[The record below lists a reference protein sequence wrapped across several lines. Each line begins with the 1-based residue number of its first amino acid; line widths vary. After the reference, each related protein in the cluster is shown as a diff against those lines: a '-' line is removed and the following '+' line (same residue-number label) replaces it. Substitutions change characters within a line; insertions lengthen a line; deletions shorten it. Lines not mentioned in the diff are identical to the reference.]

1 MSEPIRVLHGSFGR
15 VALLRLDHSMTS
27 HAHRDAH
34 FVFKVEG
41 PDILF
46 GIGQKEYLVSE
57 KTVLFIN
64 AWEPHFYNHKPTCED
79 TILLAFYFK
88 PNWLEQID
96 ARFIQNAYPD
106 FFNFPIHKTSK
117 KIENLRDEV
126 LNWLEIGLLPTS
138 YQMNKLISDL
148 YIEGLE
154 ISVPDLKKVSISKYS
169 ELRYD
174 PRIRK
179 VINQILNN
187 NLSTLNWAKVAD
199 SVGLSRAHFFR
210 LFSNSTGVSPTT
222 FTNTLKME
230 QGLMLLSDLNLP
242 IQNIAEAV
250 GFVPMNNFTRF
261 FSAHQGVTPSKYRK
275 VMDIVK

>member
-1 MSEPIRVLHGSFGR
+1 
-15 VALLRLDHSMTS
+15 
-27 HAHRDAH
+27 
-34 FVFKVEG
+34 
-41 PDILF
+41 
-46 GIGQKEYLVSE
+46 
-57 KTVLFIN
+57 
-64 AWEPHFYNHKPTCED
+64 
-79 TILLAFYFK
+79 
-88 PNWLEQID
+88 
-96 ARFIQNAYPD
+96 
-106 FFNFPIHKTSK
+106 
-117 KIENLRDEV
+117 
-126 LNWLEIGLLPTS
+126 
-138 YQMNKLISDL
+138 MNKLISDL

-187 NLSTLNWAKVAD
+187 NLNTLNWAKVAD